1 MRFCPLRGGVHDKYE
16 ILFPYVVRHVS
27 RCDHGDFAETFN
39 FSVFFPSALVDDLV
53 DATFFDGIDVS
64 AACFQK
70 VVYNRS

>member
-1 MRFCPLRGGVHDKYE
+1 MQAEYE

-27 RCDHGDFAETFN
+27 RRDHGDFAEAFN
-39 FSVFFPSALVDDLV
+39 FSVFFPRALVDDFV

-70 VVYNRS
+70 VVYDRS